1 MGIDHSKLLFFI
13 GNMSHSGGTERVLS
27 VIANGLSGRGY
38 QVAVISLWGN
48 GRTFFELDENIKIY
62 WVERE
67 REKPG
72 IIGNLRYLIAM
83 VERERPDVLVDVD
96 IILSCYSIFLKRRRP
111 QMRWIS
117 WENFNYY
124 YHFERNNLL
133 RVFVRRMVARYS
145 DQLVVLTKEDQ
156 GYYQK
161 KLNLRCALNQIYNP
175 VPYEGGFQKQEET
188 PLIFAA
194 GRLTEAKG
202 YDLLI
207 DSWRLLEERYAQWDV
222 VVAGEGMDQKKLEKK
237 VKDAGLQRIHFIGTV
252 SDIEEYYKK
261 AAFFVLPSR
270 NEGFAMV
277 LLESMFFSLPA
288 VCYSCKTGPK
298 EVITDGESG
307 FLLEPGDVEG
317 FAGRMELLMKDAELR
332 RKMGRHAAE
341 SVGRF
346 EKEHILD
353 EWERILVR

>member
-1 MGIDHSKLLFFI
+1 MGIEHSKLLFFI

-27 VIANGLSGRGY
+27 VIANGLLGRGC
-38 QVAVISLWGN
+38 QVAVVSLWGN
-48 GRTFFELDENIKIY
+48 GKTFFELDENIKIY
-62 WVERE
+62 WVEQK
-67 REKPG
+67 REKSG
-72 IIGNLRYLIAM
+72 ISGNLRYLMALI
-83 VERERPDVLVDVD
+83 EEERPDVLVDVD

-111 QMRWIS
+111 GMRWIS

-133 RVFVRRMVARYS
+133 RVFVRRLVARCS
-145 DQLVVLTKEDQ
+145 DQLVVLTEEDQ

-161 KLNLRCALNQIYNP
+161 NLNLRCALSQIYNP
-175 VPYEGGFQKQEET
+175 VPYDGEFQKQEES
-188 PLIFAA
+188 PVILAA

-207 DSWRLLEERYAQWDV
+207 DSWSLLEAKYTQWSV
-222 VVAGEGMDQKKLEKK
+222 VVAGEGMDQEKLERK
-237 VKDAGLQRIHFIGTV
+237 VKKAGLKRIRFIGTV

-277 LLESMFFSLPA
+277 LLEAIFFSLPA

-298 EVITDGESG
+298 EVIIDGENG
-307 FLLEPGDVEG
+307 FLLAPGDVEG
-317 FAGRMELLMKDAELR
+317 FAGKMELLMKNTELR
-332 RKMGRHAAE
+332 WKMGRQAAA
-341 SVGRF
+341 SARKF

-353 EWERILVR
+353 EWERILAK